1 VRFFR
6 YRTQASEQAAL
17 VSRALAFGF
26 TFALIIMIS
35 PAKAA
40 MAVPTEGDEIF
51 NPAEHDHS
59 REKPLP
65 LKTTPLPT
73 NVNPADVPAGP
84 MSDLPVTPGQVNI
97 TNEASLMKASTD
109 QPDLTKLTGQASAS
123 ALLGVAKGMT
133 VNPLTRYKGPRLVY
147 VELTIRNNS
156 DQPIVLLGE
165 GIRGQCADKT
175 VYPLGF
181 DKLTKLD
188 SNVMSTK
195 SKALVAGLG
204 AASLGLTSCI
214 AYEWMAPE
222 EYRKRNPGTAVG
234 RDRGRH
240 EIEEGRFNR
249 RVLLPQD
256 ETTGWVAFYETDAG
270 TLSGL
275 TVPLL
280 LPPYTIISGSVLVP
294 IYGINVALKAANQG
308 AVDGKPTTIYSIK

>member
-1 VRFFR
+1 MR
-6 YRTQASEQAAL
+6 L
-17 VSRALAFGF
+17 FGF
-26 TFALIIMIS
+26 EMKANPRVALFSCLLLMTCLVA
-35 PAKAA
+35 PGAR
-40 MAVPTEGDEIF
+40 AVPTEGDEVF

-59 REKPLP
+59 AEKALP

-73 NVNPADVPAGP
+73 GENPADIPAGP
-84 MSDLPVTPGQVNI
+84 MSDLPVTPGQVDIN
-97 TNEASLMKASTD
+97 NEAALLKAASD
-109 QPDLTKLTGQASAS
+109 QPDLTKLTGQASSS

-181 DKLTKLD
+181 EKLTKLD
-188 SNVMSTK
+188 SNVMTK
-195 SKALVAGLG
+195 KDKVLVGALGV
-204 AASLGLTSCI
+204 ASLGLTSTI

-222 EYRKRNPGTAVG
+222 EYRRRNPGTAVG

-256 ETTGWVAFYETDAG
+256 ETTGWVAFYATDAN
-270 TLSGL
+270 TLSSL
-275 TVPLL
+275 TLPLL
-280 LPPYTIISGSVLVP
+280 LPPYTIISGSVSVP

-308 AVDGKPTTIYSIK
+308 AVAGKPDVVYSIKAATNKQ